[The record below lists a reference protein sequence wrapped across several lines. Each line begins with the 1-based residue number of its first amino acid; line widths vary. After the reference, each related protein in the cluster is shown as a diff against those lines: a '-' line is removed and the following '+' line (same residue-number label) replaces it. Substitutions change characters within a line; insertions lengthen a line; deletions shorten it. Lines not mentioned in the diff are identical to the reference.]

1 VISVTRD
8 GGGIAQM
15 MSYQVAVDLAD
26 GKLTPMLEDYAP
38 HRLPIHAVYP
48 GGRLLPAKV
57 RALLDEWVPK
67 LRAVSN

>member
-1 VISVTRD
+1 VISVARD

-15 MSYQVAVDLAD
+15 MSYQVAVDIAEV
-26 GKLTPMLEDYAP
+26 KLTPALGEYAP
-38 HRLPIHAVYP
+38 HPLPIHAVYP

-67 LRAVSN
+67 LRAVLN